1 MTRREH
7 AGAER
12 PLPITPLRVACV
24 MPGIGIT
31 TRGAEVFVLDL
42 ARALGERGGFAI
54 DIFSRGPVPAPLS
67 GHRVRALP
75 RDSAVVNALYGAT
88 RIGRKVFDTFFLD
101 PLNLEWDSAAL
112 ASAPTLWRGGYDVVI
127 MEGGLVGGWIC
138 RLLRLAHGTPWID
151 IAHGNSPKWEGAFA
165 RQRPDRVVVF
175 TAAAAAMVEERAPR
189 ATIEVIP
196 HGVDLERFR
205 PDVPPADLHGLGLA
219 RPIVLAAGSVDPHK
233 RFDLAV
239 EAVARLEQ
247 GSLVVLGDGESAAAL
262 DALAAERLGP
272 GRYLRKR
279 VPRDAMARW
288 YAAADLFTLP
298 SRTESFGLVYLEAL
312 ACGRAAVATDDA
324 VRREVLADAGI
335 CCAVD
340 DPLDYA
346 RALAEALVRPWGDR
360 PRRQAERFPF
370 TRTVDAYA
378 ALLTALAARRRRAT
392 GRRPDVVERPT
403 SRTPA

>member
-1 MTRREH
+1 VTHPE
-7 AGAER
+7 AAV
-12 PLPITPLRVACV
+12 RVAFV
-24 MPGIGIT
+24 MPGIGVT

-54 DIFSRGPVPAPLS
+54 DLFSRGPVPAPLS
-67 GHRVRALP
+67 GHRLRAVP
-75 RDSAVVNALYGAT
+75 RDAAAVNAVYDAT
-88 RIGRKVFDTFFLD
+88 RLGRKILDTLFLD
-101 PLNLEWDSAAL
+101 PLNLEWDTAAL
-112 ASAPTLWRGGYDVVI
+112 SSAPALWRGGYDAIV
-127 MEGGLVGGWIC
+127 MEGGLVGGWLC
-138 RLLRLAHGTPWID
+138 RLLRLAHGTPWVD

-165 RQRPDRVVVF
+165 RQRPNRVVVF
-175 TAAAAAMVEERAPR
+175 TDAAAEMVAERAPR
-189 ATIEVIP
+189 AAIEVIP

-205 PDVPPADLHGLGLA
+205 PDVKAADLTGLGLA

-233 RFDLAV
+233 RFELAV
-239 EAVARLEQ
+239 EAVARLEA

-279 VPRDAMARW
+279 VPRDAMAQW

-312 ACGRAAVATDDA
+312 ACGRAAVATDDP
-324 VRREVLADAGI
+324 VRREVLGDAGL
-335 CCAVD
+335 CCDVE

-346 RALAEALVRPWGDR
+346 RALAEALARTWGDK

-378 ALLTALAARRRRAT
+378 ALFTDLSARARRRGARA
-392 GRRPDVVERPT
+392 
-403 SRTPA
+403 

>member
-1 MTRREH
+1 
-7 AGAER
+7 
-12 PLPITPLRVACV
+12 
-24 MPGIGIT
+24 MPGIGVM

-42 ARALGERGGFAI
+42 ARALEQRGGFAI
-54 DIFSRGPVPAPLS
+54 DIFSRGPAPAPLS
-67 GHRVRALP
+67 GQRVRALP
-75 RDSAVVNALYGAT
+75 RDTAAVNAIYGAT
-88 RIGRKVFDTFFLD
+88 RLGRKILDTLFLD
-101 PLNLEWDSAAL
+101 PLNLEWDTAALSAAP
-112 ASAPTLWRGGYDVVI
+112 ALWRSGYDAIV
-127 MEGGLVGGWIC
+127 MEGGLVGGWLC

-175 TAAAAAMVEERAPR
+175 TAAAAEMVQARAPR
-189 ATIEVIP
+189 AAIEVIP

-205 PDVPPADLHGLGLA
+205 PDVAPADLHGLGLA

-239 EAVARLEQ
+239 EAVARLET
-247 GSLVVLGDGESAAAL
+247 GSLVVLGDGESAPAL
-262 DALAAERLGP
+262 DALAAARLGP

-279 VPRDAMARW
+279 VPRDAMAQW

-324 VRREVLADAGI
+324 VRREVLGDAGI
-335 CCAVD
+335 CCTVE

-346 RALAEALVRPWGDR
+346 RALAEALVRPWGNR

-370 TRTVDAYA
+370 ARTVDAYA
-378 ALLTALAARRRRAT
+378 ALLAALAARRRL
-392 GRRPDVVERPT
+392 RR
-403 SRTPA
+403 